1 MQNGVQQE
9 PAASLQREGGRFLGL
24 CNSEAD
30 TSSRLVF
37 REGAGESGLGI
48 VRGCSAPST
57 ASAGKAVSACKH
69 CPGQGGWCPLGA
81 EGETWEE
88 S

>member
-1 MQNGVQQE
+1 MECSRDQ
-9 PAASLQREGGRFLGL
+9 LQRVFKGGWAFLGL

-37 REGAGESGLGI
+37 RGGSGESGLGI
-48 VRGCSAPST
+48 VRGCPPSHIH
-57 ASAGKAVSACKH
+57 SRCRKAVSRASTAQ
-69 CPGQGGWCPLGA
+69 GRGGWCPVGA